1 MAALPVRDGGGE
13 EDNTHGVL
21 SVVGH
26 FQGQVH
32 VEVVSIIR
40 GRGGREPDLHECV
53 SQGK

>member
-21 SVVGH
+21 SVIGH

-32 VEVVSIIR
+32 IEVIGVIR
-40 GRGGREPDLHECV
+40 GRGRREPDLHERV
-53 SQGK
+53 SQGE